1 VKVAQHETPALL
13 LDMDVAERNIERMA
27 HYFSSKKANLRPHVK
42 VHKSPFLARKQIAAG
57 AKGITCAKIS
67 EAEVMAKSGID
78 DILIANEIVGEDKME
93 RLAAL
98 AKQCHLGVLVDNAE
112 NARQISKAASQA
124 NSRISLLVE
133 LNLGS
138 QVENILD
145 RCGVPPGLP
154 ALELARELTK
164 LKNIEFKGLMGYEGS
179 LRKFPDFQS
188 RKEGA
193 EKALR
198 RVIETKDL
206 LEDSG
211 LNVDVVSCGGTMSYN
226 IAGEFPG
233 VTEVQAGSYVF
244 MDTTY
249 LQHGINF
256 EISLTLLTRVVSR
269 PRPDKIIVDA
279 GLKAISA
286 DHGLPSVKGRR
297 ELELMALNAE
307 HGHIRVTGPS
317 SSLERGDRLELLP
330 SHVDTT
336 VCLHDRYVVTRRGE
350 VEMTLEIPG
359 RGKLE

>member
-1 VKVAQHETPALL
+1 MEAVQCDTPALL
-13 LDMDVAERNIERMA
+13 LDMDLAERNIRRMA
-27 HYFSSKKANLRPHVK
+27 DYFRGKKAVLRPHVK
-42 VHKSPFLARKQIAAG
+42 VHKSPFLAFRQIDAG

-67 EAEVMAKSGID
+67 EAEVMARSGIN
-78 DILIANEIVGEDKME
+78 DILIANEIVGDDKLK
-93 RLAAL
+93 RLAML
-98 AKQCHLGVLVDNAE
+98 ARECQVKVLVDDAG
-112 NARQISKAASQA
+112 NARQISRFASQA
-124 NSRISLLVE
+124 YSKIGVLVE

-138 QVENILD
+138 HMERILD
-145 RCGVPPGLP
+145 RCGVSPGPP
-154 ALELARELTK
+154 ALELAREVAK
-164 LKNIEFKGLMGYEGS
+164 SRNIEFRGLMGYEGS
-179 LRKFPDFQS
+179 LRRFPDFQS

-193 EKALR
+193 EKALSL
-198 RVIETKDL
+198 VVGTKDL

-249 LQHGINF
+249 LQHGIDF
-256 EISLTLLTRVVSR
+256 EISLTLLARVISK

-279 GLKAISA
+279 GLKAIST
-286 DHGLPSVKGRR
+286 DHGLPSVKGTSG
-297 ELELMALNAE
+297 LELVALNAE
-307 HGHIRVTGPS
+307 HGHIRIAGLGNR
-317 SSLERGDRLELLP
+317 LERGDRLELLP

-336 VCLHDRYVVTRRGE
+336 VCLHDRYIVTRQGE

>member
-1 VKVAQHETPALL
+1 
-13 LDMDVAERNIERMA
+13 MDIAERNIRRMA
-27 HYFSSKKANLRPHVK
+27 DYFSSKKANLRPHVK
-42 VHKSPFLARKQIAAG
+42 VHKSPFLARRQIEAG
-57 AKGITCAKIS
+57 AKGVTCAKIS

-78 DILIANEIVGEDKME
+78 DILIANEIVGEDKIG
-93 RLAAL
+93 RLAVL
-98 AKQCHLGVLVDNAE
+98 AKQCKLGVLVDNAE
-112 NARQISKAASQA
+112 NARQISKVASEA

-198 RVIETKDL
+198 LVVETKNL

-211 LNVDVVSCGGTMSYN
+211 LNVDVVSCGGTMSHN

-249 LQHGINF
+249 LQHGIDF
-256 EISLTLLTRVVSR
+256 EISLTLLTRVISR
-269 PRPDKIIVDA
+269 PRPDKIVVDA

-286 DHGLPSVKGRR
+286 DHGLPKVKEMP
-297 ELELMALNAE
+297 ELELTALNAE
-307 HGHIRVTGPS
+307 HGHIRVARS
-317 SSLERGDRLELLP
+317 SSGLERGDRLELLP

-350 VEMTLEIPG
+350 VETTLEIPG